1 MVFGKKEIDDNAA
14 KSKVITRSQTEGSGI
29 YSCTAGDCATN
40 PFTTND
46 AEEYRKHQLAS
57 KRHYQQGV
65 APCAVC
71 EQEVNMDIVLTRQGV
86 KPIHPECRGEPEEL

>member
-1 MVFGKKEIDDNAA
+1 MGLLKKDIVDDAS
-14 KSKVITRSQTEGSGI
+14 KSKVVTKGVPEGSGI

-40 PFTTND
+40 PFTTTD
-46 AEEYRKHQLAS
+46 KEEFKKHQIGS

-71 EQEVNMDIVLTRQGV
+71 EQEVDMNIVPTRAGV